1 MVNNDN
7 ELQKVKHVH
16 LKNLKALIPN
26 ISWEFITKK
35 KHDPKQVI
43 HNYSSHQLSSHKEN
57 ILSKGLN
64 FAIPSKH
71 LIHDG
76 YVLPFELLY
85 WETFD
90 LHVSHDDREFIK
102 GRIKDICFSSRRA
115 YNDNASKELKFL
127 KKNQR
132 LLKSLLRWKALLS
145 KKLTKEILLLWLF

>member
-26 ISWEFITKK
+26 ISWELITKK
-35 KHDPKQVI
+35 KRDPKQVI

-64 FAIPSKH
+64 FAIPPKH

-85 WETFD
+85 WDTFD

-115 YNDNASKELKFL
+115 YSDNASKELKFL

-132 LLKSLLRWKALLS
+132 PLKSLLRWKALLS